1 MDEELLMLHGD
12 KHIKTSVLLKRTWKY
27 IKSEMPRFIGA
38 IILTIFYALANA
50 FIPMLIQ
57 MLIDL
62 FKNEDPSKIVMS
74 TILILTSG
82 YLVFVCVLQFIIYIQ
97 SMTLQ
102 KAGQNI
108 IYRLR
113 KEVFTHIENM
123 SINQFNEM
131 PVGSL
136 VTRVATYTTNMS
148 EFFTNSLNTIVR
160 SVLMI
165 VSIYIVMTY
174 YSWQLSLAM
183 LGIIA
188 IIFVITY
195 IFTKMIHKNHKNAK
209 KLSSILNA
217 FLSENLQGMRITQL
231 FNRQKYKSEQFFI
244 KNEELRVQRYKIVK
258 IFAIY
263 RPLISFISI
272 ATIAMT
278 FLLGVKLGL
287 SAGAITAFYIYEN
300 QFFQPIQQLT
310 DTIDKIQNALTAS
323 ERLFN
328 LLDVKPH
335 SQDKENA
342 VEIAHF
348 KGKIEFKHVYFAYE
362 KENWILKDVSF
373 VINPGETAAFV
384 GATGAGK
391 TTILSLIV
399 RNYTIQKGQIL
410 IDDID
415 INDIKVDCLRRS
427 IGQMLQDVFLFSG
440 TIKSNISLRDET
452 FTDQEIIDACK
463 YVNADSFIFKNEKGL
478 DAEVSPKGEN
488 FSQGQRQLLS
498 FARTILHKPDILI
511 LDEATANIDTET
523 EKLIQ
528 NSLEKMKS
536 IGTMLIVAH
545 RLSTIQNA
553 DQIICLQNGEVVES
567 GNHVELLR
575 KRGYYYKLYLLQFSN
590 DNK

>member
-82 YLVFVCVLQFIIYIQ
+82 YLVFVCILQFIIYIQ

-342 VEIAHF
+342 VEINHF

-415 INDIKVDCLRRS
+415 INDIKVDCLRRA

-478 DAEVSPKGEN
+478 DAAVSPKGEN

-567 GNHVELLR
+567 GNHLELLR

>member
-82 YLVFVCVLQFIIYIQ
+82 YLVFVCILQFIIYIQ

-195 IFTKMIHKNHKNAK
+195 IFTKMIHMNHKNAK

-342 VEIAHF
+342 VEINHF

-399 RNYTIQKGQIL
+399 RK
-410 IDDID
+410 
-415 INDIKVDCLRRS
+415 
-427 IGQMLQDVFLFSG
+427 
-440 TIKSNISLRDET
+440 
-452 FTDQEIIDACK
+452 
-463 YVNADSFIFKNEKGL
+463 
-478 DAEVSPKGEN
+478 
-488 FSQGQRQLLS
+488 
-498 FARTILHKPDILI
+498 
-511 LDEATANIDTET
+511 
-523 EKLIQ
+523 
-528 NSLEKMKS
+528 
-536 IGTMLIVAH
+536 
-545 RLSTIQNA
+545 
-553 DQIICLQNGEVVES
+553 
-567 GNHVELLR
+567 
-575 KRGYYYKLYLLQFSN
+575 
-590 DNK
+590 

>member
-165 VSIYIVMTY
+165 VSIYIVMAY

-195 IFTKMIHKNHKNAK
+195 IVTKMIHKNHKNAK

-231 FNRQKYKSEQFFI
+231 FNRQKYKVF
-244 KNEELRVQRYKIVK
+244 K
-258 IFAIY
+258 
-263 RPLISFISI
+263 
-272 ATIAMT
+272 
-278 FLLGVKLGL
+278 
-287 SAGAITAFYIYEN
+287 
-300 QFFQPIQQLT
+300 
-310 DTIDKIQNALTAS
+310 
-323 ERLFN
+323 ERS
-328 LLDVKPH
+328 P
-335 SQDKENA
+335 
-342 VEIAHF
+342 
-348 KGKIEFKHVYFAYE
+348 
-362 KENWILKDVSF
+362 
-373 VINPGETAAFV
+373 
-384 GATGAGK
+384 
-391 TTILSLIV
+391 
-399 RNYTIQKGQIL
+399 
-410 IDDID
+410 
-415 INDIKVDCLRRS
+415 
-427 IGQMLQDVFLFSG
+427 FS
-440 TIKSNISLRDET
+440 
-452 FTDQEIIDACK
+452 
-463 YVNADSFIFKNEKGL
+463 VW
-478 DAEVSPKGEN
+478 EV
-488 FSQGQRQLLS
+488 
-498 FARTILHKPDILI
+498 
-511 LDEATANIDTET
+511 
-523 EKLIQ
+523 
-528 NSLEKMKS
+528 
-536 IGTMLIVAH
+536 
-545 RLSTIQNA
+545 
-553 DQIICLQNGEVVES
+553 
-567 GNHVELLR
+567 
-575 KRGYYYKLYLLQFSN
+575 
-590 DNK
+590 